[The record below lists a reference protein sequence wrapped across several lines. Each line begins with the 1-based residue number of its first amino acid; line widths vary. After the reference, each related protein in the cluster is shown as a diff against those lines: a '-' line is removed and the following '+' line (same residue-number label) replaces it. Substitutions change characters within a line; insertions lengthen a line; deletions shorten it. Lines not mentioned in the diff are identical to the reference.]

1 MKASSE
7 VVVEDQRPPLRC
19 VMGAVGC
26 NDRRLVSKI
35 DNVEAPGR
43 ERDRFPITPP
53 MTSDDRGTRAE
64 RFRVLFE
71 THYPRL
77 LAYALRRTRTE
88 ADAHDVV
95 AETFTVAW
103 RRFDDLPPEDRWLP
117 WLYGVARRVLANQRR
132 SATRQDQLAG
142 RVASEGVIGG
152 YRAERSEASDLVR
165 EQMAHLRPDDQELI
179 RLAIWEELPH
189 DQIAAVFGI
198 SVNAV
203 GIRLH
208 RARSRLGRRLEKA
221 GYRGVPSSETNAK
234 DSGVTRTQT
243 QVTDK
248 QMDDD
253 PDKEPM

>member
-1 MKASSE
+1 VKTSSE
-7 VVVEDQRPPLRC
+7 VVVEDQRSPLRR
-19 VMGAVGC
+19 VRGAVGR
-26 NDRRLVSKI
+26 NNRRRVSKT

-43 ERDRFPITPP
+43 KRDRFPITPP
-53 MTSDDRGTRAE
+53 MMSDDRLTRAE

-71 THYPRL
+71 AHYPRL
-77 LAYALRRTRTE
+77 LAYSLRRTRTE

-103 RRFDDLPPEDRWLP
+103 RRFDDLPPEDRRLP

-132 SATRQDQLAG
+132 SATRQDQVAG
-142 RVASEGVIGG
+142 RMASEGVVGG
-152 YRAERSEASDLVR
+152 YRAERSEASERVR
-165 EQMAHLRPDDQELI
+165 EQMGHLRPDDQELI
-179 RLAIWEELPH
+179 RLAVWEELPH

-221 GYRGVPSSETNAK
+221 GYGGVPSSETNAK
-234 DSGVTRTQT
+234 DLGVTRTQT
-243 QVTDK
+243 QVRDRSV
-248 QMDDD
+248 DDD